1 MLRATLSKL
10 SVRIYL
16 IVLVSMIMILS
27 LSQFMLSI
35 AYKNAL
41 EMREQ
46 HLSDVV
52 DTVVS
57 NLTLLETGVQKG
69 DLSRE
74 EAYSLARER
83 IMTSSYDEAGYF
95 FAFDRSNR
103 MIAHPTKPE
112 WIGQDMS
119 DYSDTRDTNIF
130 VAMSDLI
137 KEQGRGKIT
146 YFFPKPDG
154 DGDEEKISYVAEF
167 EPWGWI
173 VGTGSYLSDIEAQ
186 TAKMRNIGYAVEFF
200 TLIFLLGTS
209 TLLARSVTNPLNML
223 RHRMSKMSDGD
234 TTSPVPMTQS
244 QSEIGEMAR
253 VLEVFRTA
261 LVEREELAQQ
271 QAIKDAELLKEREAN
286 AERERETERREAQ
299 AAEQRRQEQEAA
311 RLEKEKERALAEKER
326 ERNRQEQQRVVD
338 TLATGLGAM
347 SRGDL
352 TVRIDEEFPD
362 SYEKLRNDFN
372 NAVTKVAH
380 LASAI
385 AEGAVTIINETENL
399 NSASLDLSR
408 RTETQAA
415 SLEETAAAIT
425 ELAASV
431 ENSAKSAKTAAE
443 TVGQT
448 KERSTVG
455 RDVVH
460 RTVKAMNDIA
470 ESSTQISKI
479 TSVIDDIAFQTNL
492 LALNAGVE
500 AARAGESG
508 RGFAVV
514 ASEVRALAQR
524 SSEAANEIA
533 QLIETS
539 GRQVDEGVQLV
550 NASGSALTEIESL
563 VTNLD
568 TLVKMIATSAS
579 EQSVGLSEITTAV
592 SQLDQVTQHNAAMF
606 EETTAALQALK
617 AQATSLERDSA
628 QLKTSKD
635 GDDLRLAS

>member
-1 MLRATLSKL
+1 
-10 SVRIYL
+10 
-16 IVLVSMIMILS
+16 MIMILS
-27 LSQFMLSI
+27 LTQIILRISYDTSFG
-35 AYKNAL
+35 
-41 EMREQ
+41 MREQ

-57 NLTLLETGVQKG
+57 NLDMLEKDVQAG
-69 DLSRE
+69 NLSRE
-74 EAYSLARER
+74 EAQAIAQER
-83 IMTSSYDEAGYF
+83 IMSLNYDEAGYF
-95 FAFDRSNR
+95 FAFDKSNT

-119 DYSDTRDTNIF
+119 SYADTRGTNIF
-130 VAMSDLI
+130 VAMTSLV
-137 KEQGRGKIT
+137 KEQGRGTIT
-146 YFFPKPDG
+146 YFFNKPDS

-167 EPWGWI
+167 QPWGWI

-186 TAKMRNIGYAVEFF
+186 IATMRNIGHAVEFVA
-200 TLIFLLGTS
+200 LIVLLGIS
-209 TLLARSVTNPLNML
+209 TLLVRSVTKPLNAL
-223 RHRMSKMSDGD
+223 KSRMSEMSDGD
-234 TTSPVPMTQS
+234 TTTPVPMTES
-244 QSEIGEMAR
+244 KSEIGEMAR
-253 VLEVFRTA
+253 VLEIFRNA
-261 LVEREELAQQ
+261 LLEREELAKQ
-271 QAIKDAELLKEREAN
+271 QAIKDAELAQEREAN
-286 AERERETERREAQ
+286 VERERQTQRREAE
-299 AAEQRRQEQEAA
+299 AAEQHRQDQEAA
-311 RLEKEKERALAEKER
+311 RLEKEKERALVEKER
-326 ERNRQEQQRVVD
+326 EQNLKEQQRVVD
-338 TLATGLGAM
+338 TLAMGLGAM

-352 TVRIDEEFPD
+352 TVRIDEAFPA

-372 NAVTKVAH
+372 NAVEKVAH
-380 LASAI
+380 LAAAI

-399 NSASLDLSR
+399 NSASMDLSR

-425 ELAASV
+425 QLAASV
-431 ENSAKSAKTAAE
+431 ESSAKSAKNAAA

-448 KERSTVG
+448 KDRSIVG
-455 RDVVH
+455 RDVVQ
-460 RTVKAMNDIA
+460 RTVQAMNDIA

-500 AARAGESG
+500 AARAGDSG

-533 QLIETS
+533 KLIETS

-568 TLVKMIATSAS
+568 GLVQTIATSAS

-628 QLKTSKD
+628 QLKTTKD
-635 GDDLRLAS
+635 SDDIRLAS